1 MTDLKKNDIIEG
13 VVCGYTSE
21 GAGVLKKDGYPLFV
35 NGAAKGDVLRVRV
48 LKALKS
54 YGYARIEKIMTPSA
68 DRKEAECA
76 CAGACGGCSLMHINY
91 AAQLEFKRQR
101 VRDAF
106 LRIAGT
112 ELPVCAVVP
121 SPKIFGYRNKVSVPV
136 KKENGKIKA
145 GFFAPCSHRI
155 AGDLNCILQ
164 TDIQKRLIS
173 AVLEYMEESGTEPYD
188 EEKNSGAVR
197 HIYIREGMKSGEI
210 MVSLVSKKAS
220 LKNEELLVKKL
231 LAVSDKIKSIII
243 NINPN
248 KTNVILGR
256 KNRTLYGTDSITDE
270 LCGLKFKIHHNSFY
284 QVNHGVCELL
294 YSKAAE
300 LISDAA
306 GKSVLDVY
314 CGIGTIGLCAA
325 RGAKNL
331 TGIEFVEQAVKN
343 AMENARLNGAE
354 NARCF
359 AGDAQKVMAELCRAG
374 EKYDTVIL
382 DPPRKGCGEG
392 LLSAAAS
399 CCESILYISCN
410 PETLARDVKYLSQAG
425 FYAKEAYPFDM
436 FPNTAHVETVV
447 LLCRKTPDD
456 VIKVKLSLDELE
468 LTSAESKA
476 TYEKIKEYVMRN
488 FGLKVS
494 TLYIAQTKRKLG
506 IAMGENYNMPKSIE
520 STQPQCPPDKE
531 VAIVKA
537 LEHFKMI

>member
-1 MTDLKKNDIIEG
+1 MTNLKKNDIIEG

-164 TDIQKRLIS
+164 TDIQKKLIS

-243 NINPN
+243 NINPD

-354 NARCF
+354 NARYF
-359 AGDAQKVMAELCRAG
+359 AGDAPEVMAELRRAG
-374 EKYDTVIL
+374 EKFDTVIL
-382 DPPRKGCGEG
+382 DPPRKGCDEN
-392 LLSAAAS
+392 LLSAVS
-399 CCESILYISCN
+399 GSKNILYISCN
-410 PETLARDVKYLSQAG
+410 PETLARDMKYLKKFG
-425 FYAKEAYPFDM
+425 FSANEAYPFDM

-447 LLCRKTPDD
+447 LLSKPKSTHHIE
-456 VIKVKLSLDELE
+456 VEIELDKMD
-468 LTSAESKA
+468 LTKAESKA
-476 TYEKIKEYVMRN
+476 T
-488 FGLKVS
+488 
-494 TLYIAQTKRKLG
+494 
-506 IAMGENYNMPKSIE
+506 
-520 STQPQCPPDKE
+520 
-531 VAIVKA
+531 
-537 LEHFKMI
+537 